1 MSLSFDFA
9 GTHNPISRVLL
20 PFHSINQSLKGLTP
34 EEVGFPT
41 RTVVEVYGPTGIG
54 KSTLCTALASY
65 VSQALNN
72 LEIDYLDLEGQ
83 DESIIGRVLE
93 TSGYGASKFNWVTPP
108 KSKGKPDT
116 SDEAMLT
123 ALLEGFYREPPCVGI
138 LDSVA
143 AIASRAEVEGEIG
156 DANMGRRAFGMAQ
169 FSRGVSRALRT
180 IDTPTALFMINHWYE
195 KMGTIGPAK
204 QYTAP
209 GGVVKENLEKLR
221 IQVKV
226 PWVEYL
232 SAGDGKKEGR
242 WEEGWIIE
250 GKVEKNR
257 SGQKNTT
264 FQVFVYGG
272 QGVHVGMSALIDCL
286 ASGLAEVKSGGKVV
300 MDGQDYGLLSKIV
313 SNKADD
319 KEFFVAF
326 QNALKVEIIN
336 DTEST
341 DEQ

>member
-1 MSLSFDFA
+1 MSFSFVFE
-9 GTHNPISRVLL
+9 GTHNPISRVVL
-20 PFHSINQSLKGLTP
+20 PFHSINHALKGLTHD
-34 EEVGFPT
+34 EFGFPT
-41 RTVVEVYGPTGIG
+41 RTVVEIYGPTGIG

-65 VSQALNN
+65 ISQALDN

-83 DESIIGRVLE
+83 DETIIGRVLQS
-93 TSGYGASKFNWVTPP
+93 SGYKAEKFNWVTAP

-116 SDEAMLT
+116 SDEALLT

-143 AIASRAEVEGEIG
+143 AIASRAEVQGEIG

-180 IDTPTALFMINHWYE
+180 IDTPTALFLINHWYE

-209 GGVVKENLEKLR
+209 GGVVKDNLEKLR

-232 SAGDGKKEGR
+232 STGDGKKEGR
-242 WEEGWIIE
+242 WENGWIVE

-257 SGQKNTT
+257 SGEKNTT
-264 FQVFVYGG
+264 FQVFIYGG
-272 QGVHVGMSALIDCL
+272 KGVHVGMSALIDCL
-286 ASGLAEVKSGGKVV
+286 ALGLAEVKSGGKVV
-300 MDGQDYGLLSKIV
+300 MDGQDFGLLSKIV
-313 SNKADD
+313 ANKTDD
-319 KEFFVAF
+319 NEFFKPF
-326 QNALKVEIIN
+326 QNALRVPV
-336 DTEST
+336 DSVSES
-341 DEQ
+341 EEE

>member
-1 MSLSFDFA
+1 MTLSFDFA

-65 VSQALNN
+65 VSQALDN

-257 SGQKNTT
+257 SGQKNTI

-286 ASGLAEVKSGGKVV
+286 AGELAEVKSGGKVV
-300 MDGQDYGLLSKIV
+300 MDGQDYGLLSKII

-326 QNALKVEIIN
+326 QNALKVETIN
-336 DTEST
+336 DTVLGE
-341 DEQ
+341 EE

>member
-1 MSLSFDFA
+1 MSFSFEFV
-9 GTHNPISRVLL
+9 GTHNPISRVVL
-20 PFHSINQSLKGLTP
+20 PFHSVNHALKGL
-34 EEVGFPT
+34 ESSEFGFPT
-41 RTVVEVYGPTGIG
+41 RTVVEIYGPTGIG

-65 VSQALNN
+65 ISQALGD

-83 DESIIGRVLE
+83 DESIIGRVLQS
-93 TSGYGASKFNWVTPP
+93 SGYRAEKFNWVTPP

-123 ALLEGFYREPPCVGI
+123 ALLEGFYREPPCIGI

-209 GGVVKENLEKLR
+209 GGVVKDNLEKLR

-232 SAGDGKKEGR
+232 STGDGKKEGR
-242 WEEGWIIE
+242 WENGWIVE

-257 SGQKNTT
+257 SGEKNTT
-264 FQVFVYGG
+264 FQVFIYGG

-286 ASGLAEVKSGGKVV
+286 AGGLAEVKSGGKVV

-313 SNKADD
+313 ANKADD
-319 KEFFVAF
+319 DEFFKSF
-326 QNALKVEIIN
+326 INALRVPV
-336 DTEST
+336 DTMSES
-341 DEQ
+341 EQE